1 MDIHEKFLEVLN
13 DLLNEEGISR
23 WQFAERSG
31 IPYTT
36 VVGWT
41 NLGRL
46 PDFAALIK
54 IADFFDCSVDYL
66 MGRMSDFVKVHD
78 SEPKNP
84 KLRVDTYGL
93 RKEDVQLLQTI
104 ANRLKKG
111 LDLT

>member
-46 PDFAALIK
+46 PDFAALVK

-66 MGRMSDFVKVHD
+66 TGRTSDFVRVQ
-78 SEPKNP
+78 SEPKP
-84 KLRVDTYGL
+84 QKQELRVDTYGL
-93 RKEDVQLLQTI
+93 SKVDVQLLQSI
-104 ANRLKKG
+104 ADRLKKG
-111 LDLT
+111 